1 MLVLLVFFVL
11 KSTELQVCD
20 DCGGGD
26 DSNGHGDRS
35 PVEHVARA
43 SEAAEARGD
52 GAGPNDRHRLPH
64 YKQAVSLLARAPPGH
79 YSPLLAARTCAKLA
93 RCHATAGN
101 AWEALLAA
109 PGGLSAAA
117 GRAALGSAE
126 YSACAPLLFLLR
138 CQRAAAAMELGLLSM
153 AQRELSALAQ
163 ERPLMPPL
171 PALPRRRDGTG
182 ARRNE
187 DRLRLGSSLRR
198 RRRALLLVVSVG
210 REACTRPPFSSWPPR
225 SMEDSEAAAAS
236 ASGSPSPAAAKA
248 DAAAAAAEAAA
259 ALAGRRC
266 CMVGAPSCT
275 GFGGST
281 STAQRLDPPVL
292 VWGPN
297 LWDDRKYDR
306 VAYILYA

>member
-1 MLVLLVFFVL
+1 MLPPGFVIESAGVSQEKGWVRLSDRHSKAPSYVSTSDDAIRRVPTAELDRAVDTLLAPTL
-11 KSTELQVCD
+11 ELTTVGIKRKLLRTLRGEGEEPPPPDDDDDDC

-35 PVEHVARA
+35 PVEDVARA

-52 GAGPNDRHRLPH
+52 RAGPNDRHRLPH

-109 PGGLSAAA
+109 TGGLTAAA

-171 PALPRRRDGTG
+171 PAHGDLPAPLPSAAFPMEPPPWSPPMEPPPWSPPTCPRRC
-182 ARRNE
+182 
-187 DRLRLGSSLRR
+187 RR
-198 RRRALLLVVSVG
+198 RPPSRR
-210 REACTRPPFSSWPPR
+210 
-225 SMEDSEAAAAS
+225 
-236 ASGSPSPAAAKA
+236 
-248 DAAAAAAEAAA
+248 
-259 ALAGRRC
+259 
-266 CMVGAPSCT
+266 
-275 GFGGST
+275 
-281 STAQRLDPPVL
+281 
-292 VWGPN
+292 
-297 LWDDRKYDR
+297 
-306 VAYILYA
+306 I